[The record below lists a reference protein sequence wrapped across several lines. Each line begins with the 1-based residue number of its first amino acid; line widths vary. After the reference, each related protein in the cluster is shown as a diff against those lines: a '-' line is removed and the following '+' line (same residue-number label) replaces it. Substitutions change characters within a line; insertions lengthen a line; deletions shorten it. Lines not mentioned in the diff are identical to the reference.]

1 MIMYIGEV
9 KHKKKMIKTSC
20 GVNREKKK
28 MTKSFGGVKRQEDDD
43 GDQGVKKQKK
53 KINIHLVLKDG

>member
-43 GDQGVKKQKK
+43 GD
-53 KINIHLVLKDG
+53 